1 MTINDTQALSHPSLD
16 PASGMR
22 PKGAPHAP
30 FAGRSIAVGLIAT
43 VGLASFYVVVLSVL
57 GGPGHLGQ
65 QIGQDAVWVV
75 LLTVGFGLQ
84 ASLMVELRRRH
95 RLARQEGAAVGAA
108 GGASA
113 LGMVACC
120 AHHVAEL
127 APLLGATGVAVALT
141 AYRTPLMAV
150 AVVITAIGIGVSIR
164 KFDPH
169 PITRVSHL
177 WRKP

>member
-1 MTINDTQALSHPSLD
+1 MVIHTHHHQHITSKVRFLTT
-16 PASGMR
+16 
-22 PKGAPHAP
+22 
-30 FAGRSIAVGLIAT
+30 IAT

-177 WRKP
+177 WRRP

>member
-1 MTINDTQALSHPSLD
+1 MTTSDTQTLITLSPERA
-16 PASGMR
+16 PGMG
-22 PKGAPHAP
+22 PQGAAPMP
-30 FAGRSIAVGLIAT
+30 FAGRSIAVGIIAT

-108 GGASA
+108 GSASA

-164 KFDPH
+164 KFNPH
-169 PITRVSHL
+169 PLARVSHL

>member
-1 MTINDTQALSHPSLD
+1 MTTSDTQTLIPLSPER
-16 PASGMR
+16 ASGTG
-22 PKGAPHAP
+22 PQGAAPMP
-30 FAGRSIAVGLIAT
+30 FAGRSIAVGVIAAA
-43 VGLASFYVVVLSVL
+43 GLASFYVVVLSLL

-65 QIGQDAVWVV
+65 QVSQDAVWVV
-75 LLTVGFGLQ
+75 LLTAGFGLQ

-150 AVVITAIGIGVSIR
+150 AVVITAIGIAVSIR

-169 PITRVSHL
+169 PLARLRHL